1 MSLAEQMIDE
11 MTKEIQRDIDRE
23 VMWGMLTQIGWTRV
37 MLSSE
42 TAMVKATEI
51 KEWLAVNCKKSY
63 EKHKQD
69 FLFEDNKDAVNF
81 ILKWL

>member
-1 MSLAEQMIDE
+1 MSLAEQMLDE
-11 MTKEIQRDIDRE
+11 KAEELKRYIDRE
-23 VMWGMLTQIGWTRV
+23 VLWTMLKEIGWTRV

-51 KEWLAVNCKKSY
+51 KEWLEVNCKKSY
-63 EKHKQD
+63 EKHRQD

-81 ILKWL
+81 ILRWL